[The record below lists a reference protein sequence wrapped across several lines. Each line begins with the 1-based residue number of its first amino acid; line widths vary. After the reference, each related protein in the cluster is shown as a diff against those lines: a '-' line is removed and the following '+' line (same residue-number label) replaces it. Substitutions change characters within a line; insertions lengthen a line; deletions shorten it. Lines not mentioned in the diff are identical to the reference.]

1 MRIID
6 FKKLEVETEINYKTV
21 VFSFEFRERLDM
33 SLIPFAKWLSKEMS
47 EQVAAANLDQYKDDS
62 VVFEFRTDLKN
73 MDLDPLIPQ
82 LMTSF
87 VLSLN
92 IDKSEYKHGEKI
104 LAVPPRMNIDKGLL
118 MDANALDLINYNI
131 PVNRCN
137 FMFFNVKNKAIRS
150 VLAQ

>member
-6 FKKLEVETEINYKTV
+6 FKKLEVRTEVDYEIV
-21 VFSFEFRERLDM
+21 EFNFTFDDRLDM
-33 SLIPFAKWLSKEMS
+33 PLIPFAKWLNEEMTA
-47 EQVAAANLDQYKDDS
+47 QVAAANLSQYKDDN
-62 VVFEFRTDLKN
+62 VVFEFKTDLRN

-104 LAVPPRMNIDKGLL
+104 LGVPQRMNIDKGLL
-118 MDANALDLINYNI
+118 MDANALDLINYNL
-131 PVNRCN
+131 PVERCN
-137 FMFFNVKNKAIRS
+137 FMFFNVKNRAIRS